1 MVHPPVRVV
10 EISSPFARFAGR
22 ILVGL
27 GFEVI
32 LVEPPTGDPSRTE
45 SQGDSY
51 LHWHAGKKSVV
62 LDIDDSNDRLAF
74 EALLRSADVLLDG
87 SATGALRDNRGSLVH
102 VRVTPFGTTGPRS
115 DWKATNL
122 TVAALGG
129 MMAQVGDPEH
139 PPLLLPELQAEQ
151 LAGINAA
158 IGVLL
163 GLRSRSKG
171 HNPLLEISAQECVAA
186 ALEAGTLP
194 TFTRTAYHR
203 VRAGY
208 IRSFR
213 TDCSRPPTVMSVAAS
228 AVAPACGTACWPG

>member
-62 LDIDDSNDRLAF
+62 LDIDDSNDRPAF

-87 SATGALRDNRGSLVH
+87 SPAGALPDNRGSLVH

-171 HNPLLEISAQECVAA
+171 HNPLLEISAQEMCC
-186 ALEAGTLP
+186 
-194 TFTRTAYHR
+194 R
-203 VRAGY
+203 RAG
-208 IRSFR
+208 SGHS
-213 TDCSRPPTVMSVAAS
+213 CLHSRGPRPAAS
-228 AVAPACGTACWPG
+228 GPGTSARSARTVPGRRRLCRWRPRR